1 MKSKRIS
8 KKSKAILQSVLFFT
22 STLAIISCL
31 IFYLW
36 TYTEID
42 ETILSIEYH
51 NATAREFQNEINE
64 LQSKI
69 ELLNRADIIA
79 KKARNDLN
87 MVFTEPE
94 TLTVAIDSQIDK
106 IL

>member
-8 KKSKAILQSVLFFT
+8 KKTQSILQSVLFFT

-31 IFYLW
+31 IIYLW

-42 ETILSIEYH
+42 ETMLSLDIY
-51 NATAREFQNEINE
+51 NSTANEFQNEIYE
-64 LQSKI
+64 LQSEI
-69 ELLNRADIIA
+69 ELLERVDIIA
-79 KKARNDLN
+79 KKARNELK

-94 TLTVAIDSQIDK
+94 TLNVIINSGINQI
-106 IL
+106 L

>member
-8 KKSKAILQSVLFFT
+8 KKKQAILHNILFFT
-22 STLAIISCL
+22 ATFAIIICL
-31 IFYLW
+31 IIYLW

-42 ETILSIEYH
+42 ETMLSIDIH
-51 NATAREFQNEINE
+51 NSTAKEFQNEINE
-64 LQSKI
+64 LQSEI
-69 ELLNRADIIA
+69 ELLERVDIIA
-79 KKARNDLN
+79 KKARNELK

-94 TLTVAIDSQIDK
+94 TLNVIINSGVDR

>member
-42 ETILSIEYH
+42 ETMLAIEYH

-64 LQSKI
+64 LQSEI

-94 TLTVAIDSQIDK
+94 TLTVSIDLQIGK

>member
-8 KKSKAILQSVLFFT
+8 KKAQAILQSILFFT

-31 IFYLW
+31 IIYLW

-42 ETILSIEYH
+42 ETMLSLDIY
-51 NATAREFQNEINE
+51 NSTANEFQNEIYE
-64 LQSKI
+64 LQSEI
-69 ELLNRADIIA
+69 ELLERVDIIA
-79 KKARNDLN
+79 KKARNELK

-94 TLTVAIDSQIDK
+94 TLNVIINSAIDR

>member
-8 KKSKAILQSVLFFT
+8 KKTQEILQNILFFT
-22 STLAIISCL
+22 STFAIISCL
-31 IFYLW
+31 IIYLW

-42 ETILSIEYH
+42 ETMLSLDIY
-51 NATAREFQNEINE
+51 NSTANEFQNEIYE
-64 LQSKI
+64 LQSEI
-69 ELLNRADIIA
+69 ELLERVDNIA
-79 KKARNDLN
+79 KKARNELK

-94 TLTVAIDSQIDK
+94 TLNVIINSGVDR

>member
-8 KKSKAILQSVLFFT
+8 KKHKAILQSILFFT
-22 STLAIISCL
+22 STFAIISCL
-31 IFYLW
+31 IIYLW

-42 ETILSIEYH
+42 ETMLSLDIY
-51 NATAREFQNEINE
+51 NSTANEFQNEIYE
-64 LQSKI
+64 LQSEI
-69 ELLNRADIIA
+69 ELLERVDIIA
-79 KKARNDLN
+79 KKARNELK

-94 TLTVAIDSQIDK
+94 TLNVIINSGIDR

>member
-1 MKSKRIS
+1 MKSRRIS
-8 KKSKAILQSVLFFT
+8 KKTKAILQSVLFFT

-64 LQSKI
+64 LQSEI

-79 KKARNDLN
+79 KKARSDLN

-94 TLTVAIDSQIDK
+94 TLTVSIYLQIEK